1 MSNVVRAI
9 PARDDLRQIWLHIA
23 EHNIA
28 AAYRVI
34 DRIDRTLWSI
44 ARNPVIGELV
54 EQYRVGLR
62 RFTVGNYVLYY
73 ESIEDGI
80 RLVRVLHRARRSDQ
94 LLE

>member
-1 MSNVVRAI
+1 MPSVVRTI

-23 EHNIA
+23 DHSVA
-28 AAYRVI
+28 AADRVI

-44 ARNPVIGELV
+44 ARNPMIGESV
-54 EQYRVGLR
+54 ERYRAGMR
-62 RFTVGNYVLYY
+62 RFTVGSYVLYY

-80 RLVRVLHRARRSDQ
+80 RLIRVLHGARRSDQ